1 MLRGFM
7 LSDQLGPI
15 LKSARKQLGL
25 SREELASRAKVSPRL
40 VAELERSQRPNVSL
54 ESALRLLNIV
64 GVSLVVKA
72 PNGVAAEIR
81 GASALE
87 LERAARA
94 ARRRETWKGRHVYMH
109 DAGSDPC
116 LPESKAMRLVA
127 VARVSKQAYAI
138 AGATRVHAAAS
149 RAKRSR
155 A

>member
-1 MLRGFM
+1 M

-15 LKSARKQLGL
+15 LKSARKQLSL
-25 SREELASRAKVSPRL
+25 SREELASRAQVSPRL

-54 ESALRLLNIV
+54 ESALKLLNVV

-72 PNGVAAEIR
+72 PNGLVAEIR

-94 ARRRETWKGRHVYMH
+94 SRRRETWKGRHVYMH
-109 DAGSDPC
+109 AAGNDPRP
-116 LPESKAMRLVA
+116 PESKARRLVA
-127 VARVSKQAYAI
+127 VAQVSKQAYVV
-138 AGATRVHAAAS
+138 AGATRVQAVAS